1 MTQPP
6 GGAKISLNE
15 KDDDDKK
22 LQIELK
28 NCRNQINQQ
37 KEYIHQLKSTI
48 KILKK
53 EMKKLKNMITKG
65 EHCSI
70 CDELIEYKSV
80 HCYTYSKCCHV
91 QISNQE
97 SCACILKI

>member
-15 KDDDDKK
+15 NDDDDKK

-53 EMKKLKNMITKG
+53 ELKKVKTMKL

-80 HCYTYSKCCHV
+80 HCYKYSKCCHV

-97 SCACILKI
+97 MLF